1 MSRCP
6 SIRAEKGEGEV
17 EAIDADSA
25 RARGQSERDGFLYVD
40 LTVAMAERVLMWQ
53 RKLVTEDGQV
63 PEWTSVAR
71 WQMAQALT
79 AMGYTLPEQPIRYTT
94 RWRKEDMVGCFRT
107 RLAIVPSI
115 AAACYEEARQREVKL
130 VRVVNEMLAL
140 LPDTLP
146 ALPPRMSKA
155 DLDKLYK
162 ELRAARWKEVRQAK
176 ARGEHIPL
184 KKAGRQS
191 QLERDAQLV
200 EQMVG
205 VVAPKPDVYV
215 QRFLQL
221 CRERA
226 ARDEWLLSGG
236 DGEPPASTVDDHLGR
251 KRGTF
256 NAQKVAASKNYADWR
271 ASEGT
276 SKGGRKGGIKAAAAV
291 RAKIAP
297 RVPRTEK
304 L

>member
-1 MSRCP
+1 M
-6 SIRAEKGEGEV
+6 EV
-17 EAIDADSA
+17 IDAESA

-40 LTVAMAERVLMWQ
+40 LTLAMAERVLMWQ
-53 RKLVTEDGQV
+53 RKLVTDDGQV

-71 WQMAQALT
+71 WQLMQALT
-79 AMGYTLPEQPIRYTT
+79 LLGYTLPEQPIRYTT
-94 RWRKEDMVGCFRT
+94 KWRKEDMVGCFRT

-130 VRVVNEMLAL
+130 VRVVNEMLAS
-140 LPDTLP
+140 LPDEPP

-155 DLDKLYK
+155 EIDRLYK
-162 ELRAARWKEVRQAK
+162 ALRAARWKEVRQAK

-200 EQMVG
+200 GQMVG
-205 VVAPKPDVYV
+205 GPLVPKPDIYV
-215 QRFLQL
+215 ERFLQI

-226 ARDEWLLSGG
+226 ARDKWLLSGG
-236 DGEPPASTVDDHLGR
+236 RGKEPPSTVDDHLGR

-256 NAQKVAASKNYADWR
+256 NAQKIAASKNYQEWR

-276 SKGGRKGGIKAAAAV
+276 SKGGKAGGTKAAAAE
-291 RAKIAP
+291 RARIAP
-297 RVPRTEK
+297 RVPRTKK